1 MDTEKM
7 YKIGNLI
14 LTDKRE
20 KNLHLISMKDG
31 KKTKTDR
38 HTNIGVKLA
47 KNILLLQLSL
57 FKIIIMIHQK
67 EIIKN

>member
-31 KKTKTDR
+31 KKNKDR
-38 HTNIGVKLA
+38 QTHKYRSQIGKKYTA
-47 KNILLLQLSL
+47 
-57 FKIIIMIHQK
+57 FAIITL
-67 EIIKN
+67 

>member
-31 KKTKTDR
+31 KKNKDR
-38 HTNIGVKLA
+38 QTHKYRSQIDKKYTA
-47 KNILLLQLSL
+47 
-57 FKIIIMIHQK
+57 FAIITL
-67 EIIKN
+67 